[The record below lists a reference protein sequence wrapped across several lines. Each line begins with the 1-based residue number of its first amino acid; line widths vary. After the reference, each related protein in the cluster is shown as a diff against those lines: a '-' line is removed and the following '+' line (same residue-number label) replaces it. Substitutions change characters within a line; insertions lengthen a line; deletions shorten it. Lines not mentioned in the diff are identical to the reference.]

1 MSCFLCFLQYV
12 FYFYVFILCSLQY
25 VFYFYVFILWVCV
38 LWVMS
43 MSVLIR
49 GFSRI
54 PSQKRNSASRSDNS
68 RAFAE
73 IDAHQPADSAHRYA
87 IEMAYAWIR
96 GSAGGKVV
104 VEGN

>member
-1 MSCFLCFLQYV
+1 
-12 FYFYVFILCSLQY
+12 
-25 VFYFYVFILWVCV
+25 
-38 LWVMS
+38 MS
-43 MSVLIR
+43 MSVLIS

-54 PSQKRNSASRSDNS
+54 PSQKRNSAGRSDNS
-68 RAFAE
+68 RAFAK
-73 IDAHQPADSAHRYA
+73 IDVHRPADSAYRYA